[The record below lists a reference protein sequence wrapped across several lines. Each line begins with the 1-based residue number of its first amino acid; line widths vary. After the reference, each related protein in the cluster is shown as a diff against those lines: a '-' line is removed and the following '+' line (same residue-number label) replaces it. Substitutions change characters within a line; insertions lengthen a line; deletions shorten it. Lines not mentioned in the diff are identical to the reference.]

1 VTSVRAVLFDF
12 GHTLV
17 DFTRTED
24 AGDVRPDA
32 VVERLAEVPAAIEE
46 W

>member
-1 VTSVRAVLFDF
+1 MRTIL
-12 GHTLV
+12 
-17 DFTRTED
+17 TREFRQED

-32 VVERLAEVPAAIEE
+32 VVERLAEVPAAIEG